1 MWKDGVSIRGS
12 PLGDRGEGWRYWSR
26 VLEEKGRSRGQGRG
40 LSRQGPAW
48 WYTQGPEG
56 LRVSRRGLWRGGVA
70 SSSLD
75 ALPCPVLGPCP
86 GLWVTT
92 ANWAGW
98 PQEACWPP
106 IAIQPCASTGHSGK
120 TAGRGSHGEMCPSL
134 CILLSREGRFQTSA
148 SLHGDLIH
156 IMVQREAWSH
166 HASTGPRGKSLGG
179 QTLSCPQGTPGKTFQ
194 ISEVRYQGSA
204 HASG

>member
-1 MWKDGVSIRGS
+1 MRSLPSGWEAKRTECGRTVC
-12 PLGDRGEGWRYWSR
+12 PLEALHWGTEGGGWRYWSR

-48 WYTQGPEG
+48 WYMQGPEG
-56 LRVSRRGLWRGGVA
+56 LRVSRRGLWRGGAA

-75 ALPCPVLGPCP
+75 TLPCPVLGPCP

-106 IAIQPCASTGHSGK
+106 IAIQPCASTGHSGR

-166 HASTGPRGKSLGG
+166 PYWAKG
-179 QTLSCPQGTPGKTFQ
+179 
-194 ISEVRYQGSA
+194 
-204 HASG
+204 